1 MNVLYSYSLIA
12 VGGAIGACLR
22 YWMTQTIESSF
33 GKSFPFGT
41 LAVNVLGTF
50 MLVTLYAWLERFPLE
65 SAHFRALLGV
75 GLLGAF
81 TTFSTFSIETIVLL
95 ELGLWQRAIM
105 NVLLNIGMCLSAGGL
120 AIYLFK
126 G

>member
-12 VGGAIGACLR
+12 LGGAIGACLR
-22 YWMTQTIESSF
+22 YWMTQTIESGI

-41 LAVNVLGTF
+41 LTVNVLGTF
-50 MLVTLYAWLERFPLE
+50 LLMSLYAYLERGAPNGGHL
-65 SAHFRALLGV
+65 RLLFGV
-75 GLLGAF
+75 GVLGAF
-81 TTFSTFSIETIVLL
+81 TTFSTFSGETLML
-95 ELGLWQRAIM
+95 AELGLWQRALL
-105 NVLLNIGMCLSAGGL
+105 NVLLNLGMCLAAGGL